1 MLEVFFS
8 PMGFYP
14 LKGEVLMVVACVT
27 LRLSLRKGVYVGHIQ
42 WGRRSKALT
51 EWANIYGAGVLEMG
65 DTNFQ
70 GTVKSSLMQLVPL
83 EGHGLESS
91 LDDIICG

>member
-1 MLEVFFS
+1 MLT
-8 PMGFYP
+8 
-14 LKGEVLMVVACVT
+14 VVACVT

-42 WGRRSKALT
+42 WDRSRKALT

-65 DTNFQ
+65 GIIFQ
-70 GTVKSSLMQLVPL
+70 GTVKSSLMQLVLL

>member
-1 MLEVFFS
+1 MLT
-8 PMGFYP
+8 
-14 LKGEVLMVVACVT
+14 VVACVT

-42 WGRRSKALT
+42 WDRSRKALT

-70 GTVKSSLMQLVPL
+70 GTVKSSLMQLVLL
-83 EGHGLESS
+83 EGHGLKSS
-91 LDDIICG
+91 LYDIICG